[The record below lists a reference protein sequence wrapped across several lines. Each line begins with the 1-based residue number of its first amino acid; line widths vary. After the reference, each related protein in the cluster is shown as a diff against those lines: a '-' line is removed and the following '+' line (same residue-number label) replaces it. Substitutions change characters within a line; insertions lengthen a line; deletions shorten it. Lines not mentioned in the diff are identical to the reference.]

1 MRPKISGSGTDDNG
15 AFTLPANSATD
26 LNGSN
31 TFWKTSTTG
40 EMVHDVAFEA
50 GSGSTGSFTAKGS
63 YTSTSK
69 TFGKSGSVERSGTF
83 GINESAGDLA
93 AMSSKTDMVMTYAG
107 GSVDSMKAKF
117 FPHVSGSGFD
127 AHGSYSLSGST
138 TVAGTSGKAN
148 LSMTKTYTD
157 GSSMELAGEVPFPIG
172 GSFSTEFDYKL
183 SGGAKA
189 STFGYQGSWCSWCP
203 RRWREIFFLWF
214 WWFLY
219 WYTSSKI
226 RRYWYRLQG

>member
-117 FPHVSGSGFD
+117 FPHFSGSGFD

-157 GSSMELAGEVPFPIG
+157 GSSMKLDGEVPFPIDDVNECNRASADDATPEENCADNTTCENTAATVILEG
-172 GSFSTEFDYKL
+172 K
-183 SGGAKA
+183 AKMTDDA
-189 STFGYQGSWCSWCP
+189 TP
-203 RRWREIFFLWF
+203 
-214 WWFLY
+214 
-219 WYTSSKI
+219 KH
-226 RRYWYRLQG
+226 

>member
-117 FPHVSGSGFD
+117 FPHFSGSGFD

-157 GSSMELAGEVPFPIG
+157 GSSMELAGEVPFQLVVHSVLNSITNFLVVLKPQLLVYPVPAAP
-172 GSFSTEFDYKL
+172 SL
-183 SGGAKA
+183 L
-189 STFGYQGSWCSWCP
+189 WLP
-203 RRWREIFFLWF
+203 RELVQ
-214 WWFLY
+214 LVP
-219 WYTSSKI
+219 S
-226 RRYWYRLQG
+226 